1 MFRSA
6 IVCGILLVS
15 TAEVTASDHP
25 ISITDAQFFV
35 TRNMARVR
43 LTFFAEDL
51 SLFHAL
57 ESDDSDVIP
66 ADELKRGLEEHKSF
80 LTERISLLDVN
91 GERYDGSLTDIQP
104 FEIPDEGFPLSELM
118 QHSATFEF
126 EYRFEEPP
134 EFLTVQQDISDPNF
148 IVPSEMRLTLHQ
160 AGTDMTFTEVLKP
173 RAPTTIRFDWEN
185 APLSVEATDA
195 EWEDWLEKQRTATLG
210 ITSYSSV
217 YSFIYIEPAEV
228 RHEIL
233 IPLANLKTILPLQH
247 EDPSFI
253 EVDEQEGV
261 RQLILEWLVGAAPA
275 LVNDVETDFEVTRID
290 FYGLN
295 LRDFAAQVEA
305 QKVSLASG
313 RVGIIL
319 TYRPATGTVKK
330 ADLEWKLFPP
340 GVINKIES
348 VVISYPDMLSRF
360 EYSKFNTPE
369 ENVLHWTVPD
379 GAELADPEQMVA
391 ELPTEPKLAL
401 PVGTIAAVVLAV
413 VVQLFAGA
421 AFSKPAFLLLIAG
434 AALWPFTSIQVKHPF
449 EARPLIEEAEAN
461 DVFQFLHGQ
470 IYSALNRGSEESI
483 YSALETSVSG
493 DELETLYLQFK
504 ESLADKAQGGAIARV
519 QSIDYSDCETL
530 SLEKPEQEGFR
541 YRARWKV
548 TGTVEH
554 WGHVHER
561 VNQFVALF
569 DISAIDGHWKIT
581 DMQVEEQKTTATT
594 PKPRRF

>member
-6 IVCGILLVS
+6 IAFGIFLVLAS
-15 TAEVTASDHP
+15 KATFAEHP
-25 ISITDAQFFV
+25 ISVTDAQIFV
-35 TRNMARVR
+35 TRNVARVR

-57 ESDDSDVIP
+57 EGDELDVIP
-66 ADELKRGLEEHKSF
+66 ADELRRGLEEHKEF
-80 LTERISLLDVN
+80 LTERISLLDLN
-91 GERYDGSLTDIQP
+91 GDRYEGRLTDVQP
-104 FEIPDEGFPLSELM
+104 FEIPDEGFAVSELM

-126 EYRFEEPP
+126 EYRFDDPP

-148 IVPSEMRLTLHQ
+148 IVPSEMRLTVHQ

-185 APLSVEATDA
+185 APVSVEATDA

-253 EVDEQEGV
+253 DVDEQDGV
-261 RQLILEWLVGAAPA
+261 RELILEWLIDAAPA
-275 LVNDVETDFEVTRID
+275 TLNGRATDFEVTRID

-295 LRDFAAQVEA
+295 LRDFAAQVDA

-313 RVGIIL
+313 RVGLIL
-319 TYRPATGTVKK
+319 TYRPISGAVSQ

-348 VVISYPDMLSRF
+348 VVISYPDTMARF

-369 ENVLHWTVPD
+369 ENVLHWTVPED
-379 GAELADPEQMVA
+379 AVVA
-391 ELPTEPKLAL
+391 EPEEISAQLPPLPRLKL
-401 PVGTIAAVVLAV
+401 PVGTMAAVVIAL

-421 AFSKPAFLLLIAG
+421 VISKPVIGLLILG
-434 AALWPFTSIQVKHPF
+434 AVLWPFASTEIDHPF
-449 EARPLIEEAEAN
+449 KARPQVATEEAR
-461 DVFQFLHGQ
+461 DVFEALHGQ
-470 IYSALNRGSEESI
+470 VYSALNCGSEQAI
-483 YSALETSVSG
+483 YSALEKSVSG

-519 QSIDYSDCETL
+519 QSIDYADSE
-530 SLEKPEQEGFR
+530 SLPLADLQQNGFR

-569 DISAIDGHWKIT
+569 DVTAVDDHWKIT